1 MASKELKELQVEI
14 KKLTKKVD
22 NLETKLSKHIHFI
35 EQIYGPLQKSIE
47 KFKRY
52 FK

>member
-1 MASKELKELQVEI
+1 MASKELKELQAEI

-22 NLETKLSKHIHFI
+22 NLETKLSKHINFI
-35 EQIYGPLQKSIE
+35 EQIYGPLQKSIQ

-52 FK
+52 FE

>member
-1 MASKELKELQVEI
+1 MDKEIKILKKEVKELKKIITDL
-14 KKLTKKVD
+14 D
-22 NLETKLSKHIHFI
+22 NKLSKHIHSI

>member
-1 MASKELKELQVEI
+1 MDKEIKSLKKEVKELKKIITDL
-14 KKLTKKVD
+14 D
-22 NLETKLSKHIHFI
+22 SKLSKHIVFI

>member
-1 MASKELKELQVEI
+1 MTEFTHGIQNAL

>member
-1 MASKELKELQVEI
+1 MDKEIKSLKKEIKELKKIITDL
-14 KKLTKKVD
+14 D
-22 NLETKLSKHIHFI
+22 NKLSSHITFI
-35 EQIYGPLQKSIE
+35 EKIYGPLQKSNE

>member
-1 MASKELKELQVEI
+1 MDKEIKSLKKEIKELKKIITDL
-14 KKLTKKVD
+14 D
-22 NLETKLSKHIHFI
+22 NKLSKHIHFI

-47 KFKRY
+47 KFRRY

>member
-1 MASKELKELQVEI
+1 MDKEIKISKKEVKELKKIITDL
-14 KKLTKKVD
+14 D
-22 NLETKLSKHIHFI
+22 NKLSKHIHFI

-47 KFKRY
+47 KFERY